1 MNEHYVVE
9 LCQKVLDQAMWCGS
23 DELRKQGWCIT
34 SGTLENELFD
44 YIREHE
50 LSEVEVKANN
60 ELRAITTKRVM
71 EKIKA
76 ISEDL

>member
-1 MNEHYVVE
+1 M
-9 LCQKVLDQAMWCGS
+9 
-23 DELRKQGWCIT
+23 
-34 SGTLENELFD
+34 TLLVT
-44 YIREHE
+44 HE